1 MAGKIKNVFISH
13 IHEDDDGLKRIKDL
27 VGKAGMEIRD
37 GSINSDKPNNA
48 KSPDYIKSE
57 ILAPRIKWA
66 GTFLCYVTPDT
77 KNSEYV
83 AWEIEYAKKLGK
95 RIVGIWG
102 HGDQGCE
109 LPEPL
114 ADYADAIVGW
124 NSDKI
129 VDAIDGRFN
138 GSLDPDGKSVE
149 RKDIKRYSCG

>member
-1 MAGKIKNVFISH
+1 MADQIKNVFISH

-37 GSINSDKPNNA
+37 GSINSDKPNKAN
-48 KSPDYIKSE
+48 SPDYIKSE

-66 GTFLCYVTPDT
+66 GTFICYVTPDT

-102 HGDQGCE
+102 YGHQGCE
-109 LPEPL
+109 LPEAL

-124 NSDKI
+124 NSDSI
-129 VDAIDGRFN
+129 IDAIEGRFN
-138 GSLDPDGKSVE
+138 GSVDPDGKPVE